1 MMSDEE
7 LDLFIEGMKKELEAD
22 SSKPVNVCPC
32 CEQLL
37 SEAAAEHIGQ
47 FSQSAQADS

>member
-1 MMSDEE
+1 MSDEE
-7 LDLFIEGMKKELEAD
+7 LDLLIERMKKDLEAD

-37 SEAAAEHIGQ
+37 SEAAAEHIQ
-47 FSQSAQADS
+47 KSQQHEPQSN